1 MIFCAV
7 YTRCTEYR
15 TLCHC
20 SEGRTHRGRL
30 NVTHSKSK
38 TLEPISTADCAQIVQ
53 TSAKASK
60 LSQKWSEIQIRIS
73 RLIRMRIR
81 MSARSVPKCVDSS
94 SYQHQSLRR
103 VSVTIWEMLINLLK
117 SSVLQ
122 WSRKWNNDP
131 EFISGSGSAPKV
143 NRFFRLVGPI
153 ITPSFNEID
162 WLLLQYR

>member
-1 MIFCAV
+1 VSLFFAYTFMIFCAV

-38 TLEPISTADCAQIVQ
+38 TLEPISTADCAQIAQ

-103 VSVTIWEMLINLLK
+103 VSWKSAGDYMRNANKSPKIFCSTMVTE
-117 SSVLQ
+117 VEQ
-122 WSRKWNNDP
+122 WSGIYIR
-131 EFISGSGSAPKV
+131 ERISTKS
-143 NRFFRLVGPI
+143 
-153 ITPSFNEID
+153 
-162 WLLLQYR
+162 

>member
-20 SEGRTHRGRL
+20 SEGRTH
-30 NVTHSKSK
+30 SKSK
-38 TLEPISTADCAQIVQ
+38 TLEPISTADCAQIAQ